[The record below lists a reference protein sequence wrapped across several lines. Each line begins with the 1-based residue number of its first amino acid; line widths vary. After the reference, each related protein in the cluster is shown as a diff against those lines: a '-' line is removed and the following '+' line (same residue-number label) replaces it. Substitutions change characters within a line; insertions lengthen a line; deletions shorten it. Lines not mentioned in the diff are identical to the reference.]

1 MAGSG
6 AWKTRSSRDAGG
18 MPVTEAA
25 LKPCGF
31 ARFTSLG
38 SAVDLTSPAS
48 GTALATAIAAGAR
61 IAILVCETQAIR
73 WRDDGSNPTA
83 AIGMPLPVNTIFTYT
98 GDLSALKVIE
108 QTASASLNVAYYA

>member
-18 MPVTEAA
+18 TPVTEAA
-25 LKPCGF
+25 LKPCGI
-31 ARFTSLG
+31 ARFTTLS
-38 SAVDLTSPAS
+38 SAETLANPDS
-48 GTALATAIAAGAR
+48 GTTLADAITAGAR

-73 WRDDGSNPTA
+73 WTDDGSTPTSTFG
-83 AIGMPLPVNTIFTYT
+83 IPLAVNTIFTYT

-108 QTASASLNVAYYA
+108 QTASAVLNVAYYA